1 MNELFTNWLH
11 SGDKD
16 LLRLVLPR
24 ETYLFLRAEKRPGFD
39 YLYCQ
44 RQYGSDG
51 LRRHDG
57 FQYAGLYC
65 AADALIYD
73 ADYALTHMDGAD
85 KTLPARSCEALRRQ
99 LQQDVRTMIEQ
110 RVDNDRGHLT
120 VHELADEKF
129 LCALDTYRKYYAAR
143 DVRQRY
149 LETGELDSDGF
160 RCRYVPEGWAE
171 DSLLSY
177 IADPLAYAEREAEC
191 YWTENQ
197 EEMYLQFLE
206 QDARD
211 AEQAAIA
218 QNPQN
223 PVHIVRQIMAVMNA
237 KLTESL
243 DAARQKNAD
252 LRQQVTAA
260 TKQYERFS
268 RELGESD
275 SATLAA
281 KANLDALSQEYAD
294 SSAEVKKLE
303 GQLAANTK
311 SLQNNADAV
320 TKARTNLNNAQGAL
334 RQTEQQ
340 IRTTTERLARMQS
353 AWTKA
358 GDTLTAFGKKCASV
372 SASME
377 KLGKGMT
384 TALTTPVLALGTA
397 AIKASVEYESAF
409 ASVRKTVDA
418 TEAEYEQLS
427 DAVKKMSTEVA
438 TDAADIAEVM
448 ANAGQLGIQN
458 DYLVEF
464 TRTMIDLGNSTD
476 IAADEA
482 ATAIAQFANITKMSQ
497 ADFGRFGS
505 ALVDLGNNYA
515 TTESAIMN
523 MATRLA
529 AAGSQVGLTQAQIL
543 GFATALSSVGLE
555 AQAGGMAFSKAMIE
569 MQVAVETN
577 GKSLKDFARV
587 AGLTTEE
594 FKALWNSD
602 PAGAIEKFIVGLSQ
616 MDEQGVSSIVTLQE
630 MGFTEVRLRDTL
642 MRATNAT
649 ELFSEAQQTATSAW
663 EDNVALSNE
672 AGKRYATTESKRNCA
687 CRPLVAERFHTAE

>member
-1 MNELFTNWLH
+1 MSEVLRDLVVSLSLDGDNFSRNLTSINKQIQEAESEFTRAA
-11 SGDKD
+11 SGVDN
-16 LLRLVLPR
+16 
-24 ETYLFLRAEKRPGFD
+24 FEKSVSGTQSQ
-39 YLYCQ
+39 L
-44 RQYGSDG
+44 S
-51 LRRHDG
+51 
-57 FQYAGLYC
+57 
-65 AADALIYD
+65 
-73 ADYALTHMDGAD
+73 
-85 KTLPARSCEALRRQ
+85 S
-99 LQQDVRTMIEQ
+99 LQQK
-110 RVDNDRGHLT
+110 
-120 VHELADEKF
+120 LALQQKAVKQYER
-129 LCALDTYRKYYAAR
+129 ALEAANKK
-143 DVRQRY
+143 
-149 LETGELDSDGF
+149 LEN
-160 RCRYVPEGWAE
+160 
-171 DSLLSY
+171 
-177 IADPLAYAEREAEC
+177 AYA
-191 YWTENQ
+191 
-197 EEMYLQFLE
+197 
-206 QDARD
+206 
-211 AEQAAIA
+211 
-218 QNPQN
+218 
-223 PVHIVRQIMAVMNA
+223 RQG

-243 DAARQKNAD
+243 DAAKQKNAD
-252 LRQQVTAA
+252 LRQQVAAA

-281 KANLDALSQEYAD
+281 KANLDALSQEYAE

-384 TALTTPVLALGTA
+384 ATLTTPVLALGTA

-418 TEAEYEQLS
+418 MEAEYGQLS

-515 TTESAIMN
+515 TTESAIMD
-523 MATRLA
+523 MAKQIHESILESVSAQVLGQLKFDNAVFQKEIRCIHVYPENRLVYEFYDGHTKEAYWKDPSRRDSWTPEMKARA
-529 AAGSQVGLTQAQIL
+529 A
-543 GFATALSSVGLE
+543 E
-555 AQAGGMAFSKAMIE
+555 
-569 MQVAVETN
+569 
-577 GKSLKDFARV
+577 
-587 AGLTTEE
+587 
-594 FKALWNSD
+594 
-602 PAGAIEKFIVGLSQ
+602 Q
-616 MDEQGVSSIVTLQE
+616 M
-630 MGFTEVRLRDTL
+630 RR
-642 MRATNAT
+642 
-649 ELFSEAQQTATSAW
+649 
-663 EDNVALSNE
+663 
-672 AGKRYATTESKRNCA
+672 RYAK
-687 CRPLVAERFHTAE
+687 